1 MTTKAYFMIDVA
13 EKFCPNGYQD
23 ILKDLVAIPEVE
35 TIERIDGI
43 CDLMVKVETP
53 VEAKLVADKIL
64 AKQWGKSLR
73 VLNVEPAAVGET
85 AGFVVPEYLAAES
98 LGF

>member
-43 CDLMVKVETP
+43 CDLMVRVDVPIKVGSITDRIMP
-53 VEAKLVADKIL
+53 
-64 AKQWGKSLR
+64 KQWVKSLR
-73 VLNVEPAAVGET
+73 VINVEPAAVGET
-85 AGFVVPEYLAAES
+85 AGFVVPEYLAGS
-98 LGF
+98 NIL